1 MKFTF
6 NALNYE
12 MRYLKIIVAENEKV
26 RELSKHL
33 ARVNG
38 RQGGFRV
45 SHDALASRYPVILYP
60 LLRVSGG

>member
-12 MRYLKIIVAENEKV
+12 MQYLKIIVAENEKV

-38 RQGGFRV
+38 RQGG
-45 SHDALASRYPVILYP
+45 
-60 LLRVSGG
+60 LRVSQDTG